1 MFLINLLNIIN
12 SDTKI
17 ILYFEG
23 EQVGI
28 CCVYDFESRHE
39 FNSYYGHIVKEVKPI
54 GNLKLEIY
62 LK

>member
-17 ILYFEG
+17 ILYLG
-23 EQVGI
+23 GKRIGI
-28 CCVYDFESRHE
+28 CQVYDFPSRHNLNE
-39 FNSYYGHIVKEVKPI
+39 YYGNIVEEVKPI
-54 GNLKLEIY
+54 GNLKLEVY

>member
-1 MFLINLLNIIN
+1 MFLINLLDIVN

-23 EQVGI
+23 KRIGI
-28 CCVYDFESRHE
+28 CQVYDFPSRHNLNE
-39 FNSYYGHIVKEVKPI
+39 YYENIVKEVKPI
-54 GNLKLEIY
+54 GNLKLEVY

>member
-23 EQVGI
+23 ERIGI
-28 CCVYDFESRHE
+28 CQVYDFPSRHNLNE
-39 FNSYYGHIVKEVKPI
+39 YYGNIVEEIKPI
-54 GNLKLEIY
+54 GNLKLEVY